1 MVHARLSSEKLT
13 NLNRLSDCLLRMTL
27 TYSRRGSGKPLLLLH
42 GIGSSLKTWDLILD
56 ELATQRDVIALD
68 LPGFGQSPAL
78 VGEVSVPTLADA
90 VTDFLTQHQLL
101 GIDAV
106 GNSMGARLVLEL
118 ARRGQVVGAV
128 ISLDPG
134 GFWQGWQVAYF
145 YQSVR
150 LSAQLSQLIQ
160 PVLSPLVNNPVSRTL
175 LFAQFS
181 AHPWTIP
188 AQVALNEFRE
198 FLPTPSFT
206 KLLDSLAHGPPQQG
220 AAVGSIPNLVI
231 GWGRQDRICTP
242 SQAKRALE
250 LFPDAQL
257 HWFSNCGHVPQLDVP
272 DETVA
277 LILAVTEGRYEAHS
291 QTPTLAKASEV
302 SGKIFVGL
310 SAAVLVVG
318 LFLAFGRKK

>member
-1 MVHARLSSEKLT
+1 
-13 NLNRLSDCLLRMTL
+13 MTL
-27 TYSRRGSGKPLLLLH
+27 NYVRRGAGKPLLLLH
-42 GIGSSLKTWDLILD
+42 GLGSSLKTWDLIMD
-56 ELATQRDVIALD
+56 QLATQRDVIAVD

-78 VGEVSVPTLADA
+78 LGEVSIPTLADA
-90 VTDFLTQHQLL
+90 VTDFLTQQQLL

-118 ARRGQVVGAV
+118 ARRGHVLGSVV
-128 ISLDPG
+128 SLDPG

-150 LSAQLSQLIQ
+150 LSAHLSSLIQ
-160 PVLSPLVNNPVSRTL
+160 PILPPLVSNPVSRSL

-188 AQVALNEFRE
+188 ARVALHEFRE

-206 KLLDSLAHGPPQQG
+206 KLLDSLAYGPPQQG
-220 AAVGSIPNLVI
+220 APIGSIPNLVI
-231 GWGRQDRICTP
+231 GWGRQDRICPP
-242 SQAKRALE
+242 SQSRLAVK
-250 LFPDAQL
+250 LFPDAHL

-272 DETVA
+272 AETVA
-277 LILAVTEGRYEAHS
+277 LILAVTEGRYEP
-291 QTPTLAKASEV
+291 QTPVPILAKPSISAGTV
-302 SGKIFVGL
+302 FLGL

-318 LFLAFGRKK
+318 LFLAFGGRR

>member
-1 MVHARLSSEKLT
+1 
-13 NLNRLSDCLLRMTL
+13 MTMN
-27 TYSRRGSGKPLLLLH
+27 YVRRGTGKPLLLLH
-42 GIGSSLKTWDLILD
+42 GLGSSLKVWDLIID

-78 VGEVSVPTLADA
+78 LGEVSIPTLADA
-90 VTDFLTQHQLL
+90 VIDFLIQHQLL

-118 ARRGQVVGAV
+118 ARRGNVVGAV
-128 ISLDPG
+128 VSLDPG

-150 LSAQLSQLIQ
+150 LSAQLSKLIQ
-160 PVLSPLVNNPVSRTL
+160 PILPPLVSNPVSRTL

-188 AQVALNEFRE
+188 AEVALNEFRE

-220 AAVGSIPNLVI
+220 APIGSIPNLVI
-231 GWGRQDRICTP
+231 GWGCQDRICPP
-242 SQAKRALE
+242 SQSRLALK

-272 DETVA
+272 AETIA
-277 LILAVTEGRYEAHS
+277 LILAVTDGRYEPQS
-291 QTPTLAKASEV
+291 QLPATTKASAVTENV
-302 SGKIFVGL
+302 LIGLGVG
-310 SAAVLVVG
+310 VLLVG
-318 LFLAFGRKK
+318 LFLTFGKQR

>member
-1 MVHARLSSEKLT
+1 MNYV
-13 NLNRLSDCLLRMTL
+13 
-27 TYSRRGSGKPLLLLH
+27 RRGTGKPLLLLH
-42 GIGSSLKTWDLILD
+42 GIGSSLKVWDLIMD

-78 VGEVSVPTLADA
+78 LGEVSIPTLADA

-118 ARRGQVVGAV
+118 ARRGQVVGSVVA
-128 ISLDPG
+128 LDPG

-150 LSAQLSQLIQ
+150 LSAQLSRLIQ
-160 PVLSPLVNNPVSRTL
+160 PILPPLVSNPLSRTV

-188 AQVALNEFRE
+188 AGVALNEFRE

-206 KLLDSLAHGPPQQG
+206 RLLDSLAHGPPQQG
-220 AAVGSIPNLVI
+220 APIGSIPNLVI
-231 GWGRQDRICTP
+231 GWGRQDRICPP
-242 SQAKRALE
+242 SQSRLALE

-257 HWFSNCGHVPQLDVP
+257 HWFSNCGHVPQLDEP
-272 DETVA
+272 AETVA
-277 LILAVTEGRYEAHS
+277 LILAVTDGRYEP
-291 QTPTLAKASEV
+291 QTQLLTATRASEV
-302 SGKIFVGL
+302 TGKVFIGL
-310 SAAVLVVG
+310 GVAVLLVG
-318 LFLAFGRKK
+318 LFLTFGKQR

>member
-1 MVHARLSSEKLT
+1 M
-13 NLNRLSDCLLRMTL
+13 N
-27 TYSRRGSGKPLLLLH
+27 YIRRGTGKPLLLLH
-42 GIGSSLKTWDLILD
+42 GLGSSLKVWDLIVD

-78 VGEVSVPTLADA
+78 PGEVSIPTLADA

-118 ARRGQVVGAV
+118 ARRGQLVGSVVA
-128 ISLDPG
+128 LDPG

-145 YQSVR
+145 YHSVR
-150 LSAQLSQLIQ
+150 LSAQLSRLIQ
-160 PVLSPLVNNPVSRTL
+160 PILPPLVSNALSRTM

-188 AQVALNEFRE
+188 APVALNEFRE

-206 KLLDSLAHGPPQQG
+206 RLLDSLAHGPAQQG
-220 AAVGSIPNLVI
+220 APVGSIANLVI
-231 GWGRQDRICTP
+231 GWGRQDRICPP
-242 SQAKRALE
+242 SQSRLALA

-272 DETVA
+272 AETVA
-277 LILAVTEGRYEAHS
+277 LILAVTDGRYEPQS
-291 QTPTLAKASEV
+291 QPLTATNASAVTEKV
-302 SGKIFVGL
+302 VLGL
-310 SAAVLVVG
+310 GVAVLLAG
-318 LFLAFGRKK
+318 LFLTFGKNRSSHT

>member
-1 MVHARLSSEKLT
+1 
-13 NLNRLSDCLLRMTL
+13 MTMN
-27 TYSRRGSGKPLLLLH
+27 YVRRGTGKPLLLLH
-42 GIGSSLKTWDLILD
+42 GLGSSLQVWDLIID

-78 VGEVSVPTLADA
+78 PGEVSIPTLADA

-118 ARRGQVVGAV
+118 ARRGNVVGAV
-128 ISLDPG
+128 VSLDPG

-150 LSAQLSQLIQ
+150 LSAQLSKLIQ
-160 PVLSPLVNNPVSRTL
+160 PILPPLVSNPLSRTV

-188 AQVALNEFRE
+188 ARVALNEFRA

-220 AAVGSIPNLVI
+220 APVGSIPNLVI
-231 GWGRQDRICTP
+231 GWGRQDRICPP
-242 SQAKRALE
+242 SQSKLALK

-257 HWFSNCGHVPQLDVP
+257 HWFSHCGHVPQLDVP
-272 DETVA
+272 AETIA
-277 LILAVTEGRYEAHS
+277 LILAVTDGRYEPQS
-291 QTPTLAKASEV
+291 QLLPTAKPSEV
-302 SGKIFVGL
+302 TGNVLIGLGVG
-310 SAAVLVVG
+310 VLLVG
-318 LFLAFGRKK
+318 LFLTFGRKS

>member
-1 MVHARLSSEKLT
+1 MF
-13 NLNRLSDCLLRMTL
+13 LN
-27 TYSRRGSGKPLLLLH
+27 YIRRGAGKPLLLLH
-42 GIGSSLKTWDLILD
+42 GLGSSLKVWDLIVG
-56 ELATQRDVIALD
+56 ELAIHREVIALD

-78 VGEVSVPTLADA
+78 VGEVSIPTLADA

-118 ARRGQVVGAV
+118 ARRGNVVGSV
-128 ISLDPG
+128 VSLDPG

-145 YQSVR
+145 YHSVR
-150 LSAQLSQLIQ
+150 LSAQLSSLIQ
-160 PVLSPLVNNPVSRTL
+160 PILPPLVSNPVSRTL

-188 AQVALNEFRE
+188 ARVALNEFRE

-220 AAVGSIPNLVI
+220 SPIGSIPNLVI
-231 GWGRQDRICTP
+231 GWGRQDRICPP
-242 SQAKRALE
+242 SQAKRALT

-257 HWFSNCGHVPQLDVP
+257 HWFSHCGHVPQLDVP
-272 DETVA
+272 AETVA
-277 LILAVTEGRYEAHS
+277 LILAVTEGRYEP
-291 QTPTLAKASEV
+291 QTPAPTSAKESEV
-302 SGKIFVGL
+302 IKK
-310 SAAVLVVG
+310 AVLGVGVAVVLVG
-318 LFLAFGRKK
+318 LFLTFGLKR

>member
-1 MVHARLSSEKLT
+1 MF
-13 NLNRLSDCLLRMTL
+13 LN
-27 TYSRRGSGKPLLLLH
+27 YVRRGAGKPLLLLH
-42 GIGSSLKTWDLILD
+42 GLGSSLKAWDLIVD
-56 ELATQRDVIALD
+56 ELATQREVIAVD

-78 VGEVSVPTLADA
+78 VGEVSIPTLADA

-118 ARRGQVVGAV
+118 ARRGNVVGAV
-128 ISLDPG
+128 VSLDPG

-150 LSAQLSQLIQ
+150 LSAQLSSLIQ
-160 PVLSPLVNNPVSRTL
+160 PILPPLVSNPVSRTL

-206 KLLDSLAHGPPQQG
+206 KLLDSLAHGPPQAG
-220 AAVGSIPNLVI
+220 APLGSIPNLVI
-231 GWGRQDRICTP
+231 GWGRQDRICPP
-242 SQAKRALE
+242 SQAKRALA

-272 DETVA
+272 AETVA
-277 LILAVTEGRYEAHS
+277 LILAVTEGRYEP
-291 QTPTLAKASEV
+291 QPPVPTGAKESEV
-302 SGKIFVGL
+302 TGKVFLGVGV
-310 SAAVLVVG
+310 AVVLVG
-318 LFLAFGRKK
+318 LFLTFGMKR

>member
-1 MVHARLSSEKLT
+1 MF
-13 NLNRLSDCLLRMTL
+13 LN
-27 TYSRRGSGKPLLLLH
+27 YIRRGAGKPLLLLH
-42 GIGSSLKTWDLILD
+42 GLGSSLKVWDLIVG
-56 ELATQRDVIALD
+56 ELAIHREVIALD

-78 VGEVSVPTLADA
+78 VGEVSIPSLADA

-118 ARRGQVVGAV
+118 ARRGNVVGAV
-128 ISLDPG
+128 VSLDPG

-145 YQSVR
+145 YHSVR
-150 LSAQLSQLIQ
+150 LSAQLSSLIQ
-160 PVLSPLVNNPVSRTL
+160 PILPPLVSSPVSRTL

-188 AQVALNEFRE
+188 ARVALNEFRE

-220 AAVGSIPNLVI
+220 APLGSIPNLVI
-231 GWGRQDRICTP
+231 GWGRQDRICPP
-242 SQAKRALE
+242 SQAKRALT

-257 HWFSNCGHVPQLDVP
+257 HWFSNSGHVPQLDVP
-272 DETVA
+272 AETVA
-277 LILAVTEGRYEAHS
+277 LILAVTEGIYEP
-291 QTPTLAKASEV
+291 QTPVPIWAKESEV
-302 SGKIFVGL
+302 TKKAFIGVGV
-310 SAAVLVVG
+310 AVVLIG
-318 LFLAFGRKK
+318 LYLTFGLKR

>member
-1 MVHARLSSEKLT
+1 
-13 NLNRLSDCLLRMTL
+13 MTMN
-27 TYSRRGSGKPLLLLH
+27 YVRRGTGKPLLLLH
-42 GIGSSLKTWDLILD
+42 GLGSSLQVWDLIID

-78 VGEVSVPTLADA
+78 LGEVSIPTLADA

-118 ARRGQVVGAV
+118 ARRGQVVGSV
-128 ISLDPG
+128 VSLDPG

-145 YQSVR
+145 YHSVR
-150 LSAQLSQLIQ
+150 LSAQLSKLIQ
-160 PVLSPLVNNPVSRTL
+160 PILPPLVSNPLSRTV

-188 AQVALNEFRE
+188 AGVALNEFRA

-206 KLLDSLAHGPPQQG
+206 KLLDSLAHGTPQQG
-220 AAVGSIPNLVI
+220 APVGSIPNLVI
-231 GWGRQDRICTP
+231 GWGRQDRICP
-242 SQAKRALE
+242 PNQSKLALK

-272 DETVA
+272 AETIA
-277 LILAVTEGRYEAHS
+277 LILAVTNGRYEPQSHRL
-291 QTPTLAKASEV
+291 PTAKPSEV
-302 SGKIFVGL
+302 TGNVLIGLGVG
-310 SAAVLVVG
+310 VLLVG
-318 LFLAFGRKK
+318 LFLSFGRKR

>member
-1 MVHARLSSEKLT
+1 MF
-13 NLNRLSDCLLRMTL
+13 LN
-27 TYSRRGSGKPLLLLH
+27 YVRRGAGKPLLLLH
-42 GIGSSLKTWDLILD
+42 GLGSSLKVWDLIID
-56 ELATQRDVIALD
+56 ELAIHREVIALD

-78 VGEVSVPTLADA
+78 VGEVSIPTLADA

-128 ISLDPG
+128 VALDPG

-145 YQSVR
+145 YHSVR
-150 LSAQLSQLIQ
+150 LSAHLSSLIQ
-160 PVLSPLVNNPVSRTL
+160 PILPPLVSHPVSRTL

-188 AQVALNEFRE
+188 ARVALNEFRE

-220 AAVGSIPNLVI
+220 APLDSIPNLVI
-231 GWGRQDRICTP
+231 GWGRQDRICPP
-242 SQAKRALE
+242 SQAKRALA

-272 DETVA
+272 AETVA
-277 LILAVTEGRYEAHS
+277 LILAVTEGRYEP
-291 QTPTLAKASEV
+291 QTPAPTSAKQSEV
-302 SGKIFVGL
+302 TGKAFLGVGVAVVLVGL
-310 SAAVLVVG
+310 LLTFSLK
-318 LFLAFGRKK
+318 R

>member
-1 MVHARLSSEKLT
+1 M
-13 NLNRLSDCLLRMTL
+13 NLN
-27 TYSRRGSGKPLLLLH
+27 YVRRGAGKPLLLLH
-42 GIGSSLKTWDLILD
+42 GLGSSLKTWDLIMD
-56 ELATQRDVIALD
+56 ELAIHREVIAID

-78 VGEVSVPTLADA
+78 VGEVSIPALADA

-118 ARRGQVVGAV
+118 ARRGDVVGAV
-128 ISLDPG
+128 VSLDPG

-150 LSAQLSQLIQ
+150 LSAQLSSLIQ
-160 PVLSPLVNNPVSRTL
+160 PILPPLVSNPVSRTL

-188 AQVALNEFRE
+188 APVALTEFRA

-220 AAVGSIPNLVI
+220 APIGSIPNLVI
-231 GWGRQDRICTP
+231 GWGRQDRICP
-242 SQAKRALE
+242 PNQAKRALA

-272 DETVA
+272 AETVA
-277 LILAVTEGRYEAHS
+277 LILAVTEGRYLPPS
-291 QTPTLAKASEV
+291 PVPRFTKPSV
-302 SGKIFVGL
+302 SAGDVLVGL
-310 SAAVLVVG
+310 SAVVLVMG
-318 LFLAFGRKK
+318 LFLAFGGRNR

>member
-1 MVHARLSSEKLT
+1 
-13 NLNRLSDCLLRMTL
+13 MTMN
-27 TYSRRGSGKPLLLLH
+27 YVRRGTGKPLLLLH
-42 GIGSSLKTWDLILD
+42 GLGSSLKVWDLIMD
-56 ELATQRDVIALD
+56 ELATQRDVIAID

-78 VGEVSVPTLADA
+78 LGEVSIPTLADA

-128 ISLDPG
+128 VSLDPG

-150 LSAQLSQLIQ
+150 LSAQLSRLIQ
-160 PVLSPLVNNPVSRTL
+160 PILPPLVSNPVSRTV

-188 AQVALNEFRE
+188 ARVALHEFRE

-220 AAVGSIPNLVI
+220 ASLGSIPNLVI
-231 GWGRQDRICTP
+231 GWGRQDRICPP
-242 SQAKRALE
+242 SQSELALK

-272 DETVA
+272 AETIA
-277 LILAVTEGRYEAHS
+277 LILAVTDGCYEPQS
-291 QTPTLAKASEV
+291 QLPPATKASAVTENV
-302 SGKIFVGL
+302 LIGLGVGVLLVGL
-310 SAAVLVVG
+310 L
-318 LFLAFGRKK
+318 LTFGIKR

>member
-1 MVHARLSSEKLT
+1 MSMNYV
-13 NLNRLSDCLLRMTL
+13 
-27 TYSRRGSGKPLLLLH
+27 RRGTGKPLLLLH
-42 GIGSSLKTWDLILD
+42 GLGSSLKVWDLIID

-78 VGEVSVPTLADA
+78 LGEVSIPTLADA

-118 ARRGQVVGAV
+118 ARRGNVVGAV
-128 ISLDPG
+128 VSLDPG

-150 LSAQLSQLIQ
+150 LSAQLSKLIQ
-160 PVLSPLVNNPVSRTL
+160 PILPPLVSNPVSRTL

-188 AQVALNEFRE
+188 AEVAMNEFRE

-220 AAVGSIPNLVI
+220 APVGSIPNLVI
-231 GWGRQDRICTP
+231 GWGRQDRICPP
-242 SQAKRALE
+242 SQSRLALE

-257 HWFSNCGHVPQLDVP
+257 HWFSNCGHVPQLDEP
-272 DETVA
+272 AATVA
-277 LILAVTEGRYEAHS
+277 LILAVTDGRYEPQS
-291 QTPTLAKASEV
+291 QLLTVTKASEV
-302 SGKIFVGL
+302 TEKVFIGL
-310 SAAVLVVG
+310 GVAVLLVG
-318 LFLAFGRKK
+318 LFLTFGKQR

>member
-1 MVHARLSSEKLT
+1 
-13 NLNRLSDCLLRMTL
+13 MTMN
-27 TYSRRGSGKPLLLLH
+27 YVRRGAGKPLLLLH
-42 GIGSSLKTWDLILD
+42 GLGSSLKTWDLIMD
-56 ELATQRDVIALD
+56 ELANQRDVIAVD

-78 VGEVSVPTLADA
+78 IGEVSIPALADA
-90 VTDFLTQHQLL
+90 VTDFLTQHKLL

-118 ARRGQVVGAV
+118 ARRGDVVGAV
-128 ISLDPG
+128 VSLDPG

-150 LSAQLSQLIQ
+150 LSAQLSSLIQ
-160 PVLSPLVNNPVSRTL
+160 PILPPLVSNPVSRTL

-188 AQVALNEFRE
+188 APVALNEFRE

-220 AAVGSIPNLVI
+220 APIGSIPNLVI
-231 GWGRQDRICTP
+231 GWGRQDRICP
-242 SQAKRALE
+242 PNQAKRALA

-272 DETVA
+272 AETVA
-277 LILAVTEGRYEAHS
+277 LILAVTEGRYES
-291 QTPTLAKASEV
+291 QTPVPTSAKESEV
-302 SGKIFVGL
+302 TGKVFIRVGV
-310 SAAVLVVG
+310 AVLLAG
-318 LFLAFGRKK
+318 LFLTFGRKR

>member
-1 MVHARLSSEKLT
+1 
-13 NLNRLSDCLLRMTL
+13 MTL
-27 TYSRRGSGKPLLLLH
+27 NYVRRGAGKPLLLLH
-42 GIGSSLKTWDLILD
+42 GLGSSLKTWDLIMD
-56 ELATQRDVIALD
+56 ELAIQRDVIAVD

-78 VGEVSVPTLADA
+78 IGEVSIPTLADA

-128 ISLDPG
+128 VSLDPG
-134 GFWQGWQVAYF
+134 GFWQGWHVAYF
-145 YQSVR
+145 YHSVR
-150 LSAQLSQLIQ
+150 LSAQLSSLIQ
-160 PVLSPLVNNPVSRTL
+160 PILPPLVSNPISRTV

-188 AQVALNEFRE
+188 ARVALNEFRE

-220 AAVGSIPNLVI
+220 APIGSIPNLVI
-231 GWGRQDRICTP
+231 GWGRQDRICPP
-242 SQAKRALE
+242 SQSRLAIK

-257 HWFSNCGHVPQLDVP
+257 HWFSHCGHVPQLDVP
-272 DETVA
+272 AETVA
-277 LILAVTEGRYEAHS
+277 LILAVTEGRYELQS
-291 QTPTLAKASEV
+291 QVHTSARASELT
-302 SGKIFVGL
+302 GKVFIGL

-318 LFLAFGRKK
+318 LFLSFGGRR

>member
-1 MVHARLSSEKLT
+1 M
-13 NLNRLSDCLLRMTL
+13 N
-27 TYSRRGSGKPLLLLH
+27 YIRRGTGKPLLLLH
-42 GIGSSLKTWDLILD
+42 GLGSSLKVWDLIVE

-78 VGEVSVPTLADA
+78 LGEVSIPTLADA

-118 ARRGQVVGAV
+118 ARRGQLVGSVVA
-128 ISLDPG
+128 LDPG

-145 YQSVR
+145 YHSVR
-150 LSAQLSQLIQ
+150 LSAQLSRLIQ
-160 PVLSPLVNNPVSRTL
+160 PILPPLVSNALSRTV

-188 AQVALNEFRE
+188 APVALNEFRE

-206 KLLDSLAHGPPQQG
+206 RLLDSLAHGPPQQG
-220 AAVGSIPNLVI
+220 APVGSIPNLVI
-231 GWGRQDRICTP
+231 GWGRQDRICPP
-242 SQAKRALE
+242 SQSRLALA

-272 DETVA
+272 AETVA
-277 LILAVTEGRYEAHS
+277 LILAVTDGRYAPQS
-291 QTPTLAKASEV
+291 QPLTATKASAVTEKV
-302 SGKIFVGL
+302 VLGL
-310 SAAVLVVG
+310 GVAVLLAG
-318 LFLAFGRKK
+318 LFLTFGKHRSSHI

>member
-1 MVHARLSSEKLT
+1 
-13 NLNRLSDCLLRMTL
+13 MTL
-27 TYSRRGSGKPLLLLH
+27 HYVRRGAGKPLLLLH
-42 GIGSSLKTWDLILD
+42 GLGSSLKVWDLIID

-78 VGEVSVPTLADA
+78 VGEVSILTLADA
-90 VTDFLTQHQLL
+90 VTDFLSQHQLL

-128 ISLDPG
+128 VSLDPG

-160 PVLSPLVNNPVSRTL
+160 PVLPPLVSNPVSRTL

-188 AQVALNEFRE
+188 APVALNEFAE

-220 AAVGSIPNLVI
+220 APIGSIPNLVI
-231 GWGRQDRICTP
+231 GWGRQDRICPP
-242 SQAKRALE
+242 SQAKRALA

-277 LILAVTEGRYEAHS
+277 LILAVTEGRYEAQYPAAVLPKTS
-291 QTPTLAKASEV
+291 DLT
-302 SGKIFVGL
+302 GKVFVGL
-310 SAAVLVVG
+310 GAAVLVVG
-318 LFLAFGRKK
+318 LFLAFGSKR